1 MILVVDHY
9 DSFVWNLVHYL
20 QELGAETLVLRHD
33 DPLLAH
39 PRSLGARAVLL
50 SPGPCTPTEAAQS
63 VALVRELA
71 PYTPILGVC
80 LGHQI
85 LGEAWGLSVRRAP
98 LPVHGSVDMIWPEGE
113 DPLFEGLPVP
123 FPAGRYH
130 SLILPA
136 DPAELGPLRR
146 IARNAEGLNMA
157 VRHREYPAWGVQFHP
172 ESVLTPHGMTLM
184 ANFLRLAERF
194 HEQRVGTH
202 G

>member
-20 QELGAETLVLRHD
+20 QQLGAETLVLRHD
-33 DPLLAH
+33 DPRLVH
-39 PRSLGARAVLL
+39 PRELGAEAVLL
-50 SPGPCTPTEAAQS
+50 SPGPCTPDEAVQS

-71 PYTPILGVC
+71 HDTPILGVC

-85 LGEAWGLSVRRAP
+85 LSEAWGVPVRRAP
-98 LPVHGSVDMIWPEGE
+98 LPVHGSAEMILPEGE
-113 DPLFEGLPVP
+113 DPLFEGLPTP
-123 FPAGRYH
+123 FPAARYH

-136 DPAELGPLRR
+136 DAAELGPLRC
-146 IARNAEGLNMA
+146 IARSADGITMA
-157 VRHREYPAWGVQFHP
+157 VRHREYPSWGVQFHP
-172 ESVLTPHGMTLM
+172 ESVLTPQGMALM

-194 HEQRVGTH
+194 HEERVAAH